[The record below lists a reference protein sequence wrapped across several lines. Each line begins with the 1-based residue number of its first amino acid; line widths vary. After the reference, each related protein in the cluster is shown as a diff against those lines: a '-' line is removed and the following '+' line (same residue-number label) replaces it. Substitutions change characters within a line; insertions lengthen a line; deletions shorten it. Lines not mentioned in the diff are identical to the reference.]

1 MIALSHPPLHA
12 MSLSIAAVEKLVNLF
27 SRVSDPSVD
36 RPIADRK
43 RCLFE
48 GIASLIQ
55 ADAWVWG
62 AAQVSANGAEQATVI
77 MMDGGWDNERERAQV
92 LGAIVQPRHQPTCT
106 EVVQEAINRRT
117 CITCMRQQLFSDVE
131 WWSSPTANTWR
142 EAGYDEFLVSVAPGS
157 DGEFNWIGYHRKLES
172 PPFEEQERLIAH
184 AVFSQSKWLRASRN
198 TPSGCDNLVKLSPR
212 ERQVLLLLL
221 GGDSRKQVASKLK
234 LSPHTVSDHLKE
246 IYRKL
251 GVVTRAELLSKFIPG
266 GVHAGAP
273 EFQRDE

>member
-1 MIALSHPPLHA
+1 MTTLSHPPLHV
-12 MSLSIAAVEKLVNLF
+12 MSLSIPAVEKLVNLF

-48 GIASLIQ
+48 GIASLVH
-55 ADAWVWG
+55 ADAWVW
-62 AAQVSANGAEQATVI
+62 AAAKVSAEGSEQATVI
-77 MMDGGWDNERERAQV
+77 MMDGGWDNERERAHV
-92 LGAIVQPRHQPTCT
+92 LGAIVQPRHQPICIKL
-106 EVVQEAINRRT
+106 VQESVSRRI
-117 CITCMRQQLFSDVE
+117 CITCCRPQLFSDME
-131 WWSSPTANTWR
+131 WWCSPTAKSWR
-142 EAGYDEFLVSVAPGS
+142 DAGYDEFLMSVLPGNEN
-157 DGEFNWIGYHRKLES
+157 EFNWIGYYRKVDC
-172 PPFEEQERLIAH
+172 PPFEEEDRIMAH
-184 AVFSQSKWLRASRN
+184 AVFSQSKWLRSSCN

-221 GGDSRKQVASKLK
+221 GGDSRKQVASKLN

-273 EFQRDE
+273 EIQRPE